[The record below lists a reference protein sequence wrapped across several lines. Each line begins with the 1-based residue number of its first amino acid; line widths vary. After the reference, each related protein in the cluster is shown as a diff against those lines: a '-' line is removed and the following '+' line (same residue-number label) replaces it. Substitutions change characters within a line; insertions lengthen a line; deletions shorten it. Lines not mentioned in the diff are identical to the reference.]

1 MIIKVLFVVVVL
13 HCEFYI
19 NRLSQLCS
27 TLRIGLNI
35 GIESGDQDAES
46 HAGNLLSL
54 LMLNKTEMQLI
65 ALMDF
70 CIVLLIAE
78 GCQL

>member
-27 TLRIGLNI
+27 TLRIGLN
-35 GIESGDQDAES
+35 ESGDQDAES

>member
-1 MIIKVLFVVVVL
+1 MN
-13 HCEFYI
+13 FYI
-19 NRLSQLCS
+19 TLCS
-27 TLRIGLNI
+27 TLRIELNI

-46 HAGNLLSL
+46 HARNLLL

-70 CIVLLIAE
+70 CIVLLIVA
-78 GCQL
+78 CQL

>member
-1 MIIKVLFVVVVL
+1 MN
-13 HCEFYI
+13 FYI
-19 NRLSQLCS
+19 TLCS
-27 TLRIGLNI
+27 NLRIELNI

-78 GCQL
+78 GCMSAVIVSI